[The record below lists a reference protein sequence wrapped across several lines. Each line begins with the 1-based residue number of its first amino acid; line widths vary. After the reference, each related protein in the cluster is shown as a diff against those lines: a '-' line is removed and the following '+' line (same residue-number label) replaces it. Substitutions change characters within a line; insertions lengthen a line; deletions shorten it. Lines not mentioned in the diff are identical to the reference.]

1 MKSATWFGSS
11 VMAWGE
17 TIRELT
23 VGVGSLRPAA
33 ARRRPAP
40 RRRALRR
47 APRACHSL
55 PEPSAALMACAAA
68 GVGEGLARD
77 RDELPAVAPVG
88 QGQLQDPP
96 GAAVTHL
103 AVGKWGPK
111 RVQAAAPRPH
121 DKLENP
127 PRLA

>member
-1 MKSATWFGSS
+1 
-11 VMAWGE
+11 
-17 TIRELT
+17 
-23 VGVGSLRPAA
+23 
-33 ARRRPAP
+33 
-40 RRRALRR
+40 
-47 APRACHSL
+47 
-55 PEPSAALMACAAA
+55 MACAAA

-121 DKLENP
+121 DKRANP
-127 PRLA
+127 PRRVQMAVRGLWREPLVLVVVPSDRDLRDRKSTRLNSSHS